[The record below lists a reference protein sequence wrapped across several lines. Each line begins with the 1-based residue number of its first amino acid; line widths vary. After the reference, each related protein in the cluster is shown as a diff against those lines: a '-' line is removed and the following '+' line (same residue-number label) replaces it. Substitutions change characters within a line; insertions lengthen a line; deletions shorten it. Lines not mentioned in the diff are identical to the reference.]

1 MKEDAA
7 VETKAMT
14 ERFKK
19 TMAMYTDKAENDVQ
33 RLADE
38 NSKTKYDLQ
47 VRYEA
52 MKADLIAKLEAQ
64 HLSEMKRQTKI
75 WEAKCAVSSAA
86 VKALEN
92 PELTA
97 SIVERQ
103 KRVTKRIMEV
113 NATYRPSAA
122 FLPSLT
128 NNQGII

>member
-1 MKEDAA
+1 MCLLTCALLHCIDT
-7 VETKAMT
+7 VVQYSF
-14 ERFKK
+14 R
-19 TMAMYTDKAENDVQ
+19 YTDKAENDLQ

-47 VRYEA
+47 MKYEA

-64 HLSEMKRQTKI
+64 HLAEMARQTKM

-86 VKALEN
+86 VKALDN

-103 KRVTKRIMEV
+103 RRVTKRIMEV

-128 NNQGII
+128 SQGVL